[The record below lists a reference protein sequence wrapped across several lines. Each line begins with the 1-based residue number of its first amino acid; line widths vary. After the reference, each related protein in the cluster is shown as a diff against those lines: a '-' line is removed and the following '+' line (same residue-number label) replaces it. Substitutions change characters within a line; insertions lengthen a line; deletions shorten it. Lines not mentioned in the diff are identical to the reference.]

1 MLFVEKLKEVC
12 WGATVVLGLDCVP
25 IKEGGLGLKRIEERN
40 KAAVLKHNWNLFVQ
54 AGSLC
59 VTWVHYN
66 ILKGKSFLVVR
77 VPQ

>member
-1 MLFVEKLKEVC
+1 MLGCYSCF
-12 WGATVVLGLDCVP
+12 GLDFVP
-25 IKEGGLGLKRIEERN
+25 IKGGLGLKRIEEWN

-66 ILKGKSFLVVR
+66 ILKGKSF
-77 VPQ
+77 